1 MSPDPRVGD
10 RYSLSGS
17 AERCTLGS
25 VDSPLAAF
33 LFGTALL
40 SVVVGARLVVQHQRG
55 TLDWGQERP
64 VLLGS
69 PLIVLSLV
77 AVTAGGPTAR
87 AVLPPL
93 VISGLGIAL
102 LHYVKQ
108 VADMDAARRLRR
120 LAYLSVLSGPL
131 YLVGT
136 LLREFVH

>member
-17 AERCTLGS
+17 GERRTLGS

-33 LFGTALL
+33 LSGTALL
-40 SVVVGARLVVQHQRG
+40 SVTLGARLVVQHQRG
-55 TLDWGQERP
+55 TLDWAHERP

-77 AVTAGGPTAR
+77 AVTAAGPTAR

-108 VADMDAARRLRR
+108 VADTDAARRLRR
-120 LAYLSVLSGPL
+120 LAYLSVL
-131 YLVGT
+131 
-136 LLREFVH
+136 